1 MSAEIQ
7 VPLMSVRSGE
17 PSSERTGAF
26 FGPQDRKVSTKT
38 AWLFVVLAAVAAA
51 GITVAIM
58 LSVGFHLPDGAV
70 GAGGQGAMRVLVLN
84 GLGLDVRGQTEAS
97 RLKFGSSAVYSDY
110 VKIAK
115 DSARELGVEVEVR
128 QSNNEAEFVHWV
140 RTAAQEGFDA
150 MLMNPSGF
158 LKSAAV
164 GAAVGEVGM
173 PFFEVHY
180 SNVLAKGL
188 VTTVGQNST
197 GVFYGN
203 KLLSYRYALIGA
215 AATDTKKWTQF
226 DYPPS
231 SSITSKLLG

>member
-7 VPLMSVRSGE
+7 VPLMSARSGE
-17 PSSERTGAF
+17 PSSDHSDVF
-26 FGPQDRKVSTKT
+26 LGPKGHNVSTKT
-38 AWLFVVLAAVAAA
+38 ACFAVLLAIVAAA

-58 LSVGFHLPDGAV
+58 LSVGFYLPG
-70 GAGGQGAMRVLVLN
+70 GAGGPGAMRVLILN
-84 GLGLDVRGQTEAS
+84 GQGLDVRGQTEKS
-97 RLKFGSSAVYSDY
+97 RIQFGSSAVYSDY

-128 QSNNEAEFVHWV
+128 QSNDEAEFVRWV

-158 LKSAAV
+158 LKSTAV
-164 GAAVGEVGM
+164 GAAVGDVGM

-188 VTTVGQNST
+188 MTTVGQNST

-215 AATDTKKWTQF
+215 AATATKKWTQF
-226 DYPPS
+226 DYPPP
-231 SSITSKLLG
+231 SSITSKLLR